1 MQAAYL
7 LSRSW
12 RLPGELQKMRKV
24 MHAEQDAH
32 VQSALGMLVIQ
43 SAPNSPIVREMVFH
57 ENDRIRRLGKHF
69 RLVKND
75 EITSFK
81 VMESIFGTG
90 SPWWVVCDRMPV
102 IFAIS
107 FSENRKILSTLVSYL
122 RKESSRKHVVMDVR
136 ETLARILIQ
145 AERRLRYL

>member
-1 MQAAYL
+1 
-7 LSRSW
+7 
-12 RLPGELQKMRKV
+12 
-24 MHAEQDAH
+24 
-32 VQSALGMLVIQ
+32 
-43 SAPNSPIVREMVFH
+43 
-57 ENDRIRRLGKHF
+57 
-69 RLVKND
+69 
-75 EITSFK
+75 
-81 VMESIFGTG
+81 
-90 SPWWVVCDRMPV
+90 MPV